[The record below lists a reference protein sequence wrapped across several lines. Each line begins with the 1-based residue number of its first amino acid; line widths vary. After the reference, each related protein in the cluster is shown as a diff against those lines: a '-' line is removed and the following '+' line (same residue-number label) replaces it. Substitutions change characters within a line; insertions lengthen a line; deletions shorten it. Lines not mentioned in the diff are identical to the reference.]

1 MSDAPDTAEPIAASS
16 VPPSEGDHD
25 DRDPSIKDRATRLV
39 GRSRDAVDT
48 FRAEIPAVDAGWDAY
63 HHDLEIGGPLI
74 TGAVAFRMFLWLLP
88 ATLVA
93 VVGFGLL
100 ATSSGSSP
108 ESVAKKA
115 GISGFAAQSIS
126 SATQTSTKGRWLL
139 VGIGLIALISATR
152 SLVKALWRTHELA
165 WRIRDRRSPKTIPA
179 VSGGLGLAVAI
190 FVLAAGVS
198 ALRAASGSL
207 AAGAIV
213 AVLPCWFGLWLI
225 ISRMLPHGDAPLRAL
240 IPGAVLVAICT
251 ELLRALTIY
260 YIAGKVN
267 SSSALYGGLGAAAAM
282 LGWFFLLGRV
292 VVVSAVLNATLW
304 DRHMRGKA
312 NTWHRRRPGATPDES
327 D

>member
-1 MSDAPDTAEPIAASS
+1 MSDTPDTAEPIAAPS
-16 VPPSEGDHD
+16 VPRPEGAPDG
-25 DRDPSIKDRATRLV
+25 RDPSVKGRVTHLIGRGRA
-39 GRSRDAVDT
+39 AADT
-48 FRAEIPAVDAGWDAY
+48 FREEIPAVDATWEAA
-63 HHDLEIGGPLI
+63 HHDAEIGGPLI

-100 ATSSGSSP
+100 ANSSGSSP
-108 ESVAKKA
+108 ENVAKRA

-126 SATQTSTKGRWLL
+126 SATETSTKGRWLL

-165 WRIRDRRSPKTIPA
+165 WRIRERRSPKTVPA

-198 ALRAASGSL
+198 ALRSASGSL
-207 AAGAIV
+207 AAGAIIF
-213 AVLPCWFGLWLI
+213 VLPCWFGLWMI

-251 ELLRALTIY
+251 ELLRALTVY

-304 DRHMRGKA
+304 DRHARGKA
-312 NTWHRRRPGATPDES
+312 NTWHRRRSGAAPSEPG
-327 D
+327 